1 MPCPIC
7 GARTRRVFVK
17 DGYPIHECIACHH
30 RNVPLPPRSNHLA
43 EIYGDHYFQAQR
55 GRGSAGYPNYLA
67 EGDLLQAHG
76 WQYAELLQRYMPL
89 GTVLDVG
96 SAAGFVL
103 QGLVERGWRGVGL
116 EPNARMSEYGRTQL
130 GLTVVTGALEDAKIV
145 KNAGKGSFDLIT
157 MIQVIAHF
165 QDLHRALTHAAGLT
179 RDDGFW
185 LIESWDRTSW
195 PAWLLGRY
203 WHEYSPPSV
212 LHWFSPAGI
221 VQLTSQLGFVEVARG
236 RPQKR
241 LTGTHVKSL
250 LRYKVQGLPLAAL
263 LTLPLAV
270 IPDALTIPYPNFD
283 LFWILLQKKPTAWS
297 VSSAEAAT
305 KANRHNTSDDV

>member
-7 GARTRRVFVK
+7 GAHTRRVFAK

-30 RNVPLPPRSNHLA
+30 RHVPLPPRTNHIA
-43 EIYGDHYFQAQR
+43 AVYGDHYFQARSGQ
-55 GRGSAGYPNYLA
+55 GSAGYPDYLA
-67 EGDLLQAHG
+67 EADLLQAHG
-76 WQYAELLQRYMPL
+76 WRYAELLQRFMPL

-96 SAAGFVL
+96 AAAGFVL

-116 EPNARMSEYGRTQL
+116 EPNGTMSAYGRTQL
-130 GLTVVTGALEDAKIV
+130 GLTMVTGALEDAQIV
-145 KNAGKGSFDLIT
+145 KNASNGSFDLVT

-165 QDLHRALTHAAGLT
+165 QDLHRALTHAANLT
-179 RDDGFW
+179 RDGGFW

-212 LHWFSPAGI
+212 LHWFSPAG
-221 VQLTSQLGFVEVARG
+221 VAELTSQLGFVEVARG

-241 LTGTHVKSL
+241 LKGAHTKSL
-250 LRYKVQGLPLAAL
+250 LRYKLQGLPLATRLAL
-263 LTLPLAV
+263 PFALIPDRLTL
-270 IPDALTIPYPNFD
+270 PYPNFD
-283 LFWILLQKKPTAWS
+283 LFWILLQKKPS
-297 VSSAEAAT
+297 V
-305 KANRHNTSDDV
+305 